1 MCSVQCFIT
10 LQSNMIVLQDNN
22 VEMILYESI
31 LNISV

>member
-10 LQSNMIVLQDNN
+10 LQSNMFVLQDNN